1 MHRALLLVHL
11 TLKDKSQNYP
21 CLFFKKFC
29 TQLFIFFCV
38 PSSCFATFFLI
49 TQHLFCA
56 FLRLLLPPTQPS
68 ASSSSCFFLLLRD
81 LGIRSSSPCDVFFF
95 FVLLLTIVGQNWG
108 KCILLLLCCF
118 IFLSILALDDR
129 YCAL

>member
-11 TLKDKSQNYP
+11 ALKDKSQNYS

-81 LGIRSSSPCDVFFF
+81 LGIRSSSPCDVFSSSFCCSPLLAKTEVSAFF
-95 FVLLLTIVGQNWG
+95 FFYVVSTAFLVL
-108 KCILLLLCCF
+108 
-118 IFLSILALDDR
+118 
-129 YCAL
+129 